1 MTLPIGKGAPAGVD
15 EATRLR
21 HVARELEGVFVQEMF
36 KAMRATVPEVGP
48 FGGGAGEEMFTAML
62 DGEIAT
68 RAPARWERGLAEALY
83 RQLAGPAGVATE
95 TNGAPNHGE
104 TES

>member
-36 KAMRATVPEVGP
+36 
-48 FGGGAGEEMFTAML
+48 TAML

-68 RAPARWERGLAEALY
+68 RAPERWERGLAEALY
-83 RQLAGPAGVATE
+83 RQLAGPAGVEAK
-95 TNGAPNHGE
+95 TNGESNQGE
-104 TES
+104 AE

>member
-36 KAMRATVPEVGP
+36 KAMRETVPEAGP

-68 RAPARWERGLAEALY
+68 RAPERWERGLAEALY
-83 RQLAGPAGVATE
+83 RQLAGPAGVEAK
-95 TNGAPNHGE
+95 TNGESNQGE
-104 TES
+104 AE

>member
-1 MTLPIGKGAPAGVD
+1 MTLPVGKGATAGVD
-15 EATRLR
+15 EAARLR

-36 KAMRATVPEVGP
+36 KAMRASVPEAGP

-83 RQLAGPAGVATE
+83 RQLAGPAGVETE
-95 TNGAPNHGE
+95 TDAGSNQGE
-104 TES
+104 AE